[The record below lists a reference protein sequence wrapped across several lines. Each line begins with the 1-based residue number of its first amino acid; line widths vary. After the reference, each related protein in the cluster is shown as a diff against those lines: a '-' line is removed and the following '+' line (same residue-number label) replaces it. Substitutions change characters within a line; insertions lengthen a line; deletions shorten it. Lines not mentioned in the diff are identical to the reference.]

1 MGFGGGG
8 GGQLSNHVH
17 NSVPLQ
23 GGPLDFSNNTIAGMA
38 AGDITYSDGAA
49 LQILNAP
56 GVPNNEVLTFA
67 PAATAPSWVVPAAGS
82 NNRVILDSQ
91 TFATSTVDT
100 ITFTPGSPIDDSVY
114 QKIQIVF
121 TGNGLG
127 NNIDRAMFRLDS
139 GLSDSNYNENST
151 EIFAGA
157 QNIQDKNP
165 QTGGD
170 DYVRLTD
177 VLASS
182 GLGWIITVDLQIPP
196 ATATGTTLW
205 YQVATEDRVA
215 MGSGWVT
222 GLTAGQIG
230 RIQIEMQNATNNK
243 DMQFTVYGIKF

>member
-8 GGQLSNHVH
+8 GGSLQNHVH

-38 AGDITYSDGAA
+38 AGDLTYSDGAA

-67 PAATAPSWVVPAAGS
+67 PAATAPSWAIPAAGA

-91 TFATSTVDT
+91 TFTASTTQT
-100 ITFTPGSPIDDSVY
+100 ITFTPGTPIDDSVY

-121 TGNGLG
+121 TGHGLG
-127 NNIDRAMFRLDS
+127 NSISRLMFRLDS

-151 EIFAGA
+151 EIFAGSQA
-157 QNIQDKNP
+157 IVNKNP

-170 DYVRLTD
+170 DYVRITD
-177 VLASS
+177 QLAANGQS
-182 GLGWIITVDLQIPP
+182 WIATVDLMIPP
-196 ATATGTTLW
+196 TGQTTTSLF
-205 YQVATEDRVA
+205 YQVAPYDRVA
-215 MGSGWVT
+215 VGSGFVT
-222 GLTAGQIG
+222 GIAAGVIS
-230 RIQIEMQNATNNK
+230 RIQMAIQGPNNK